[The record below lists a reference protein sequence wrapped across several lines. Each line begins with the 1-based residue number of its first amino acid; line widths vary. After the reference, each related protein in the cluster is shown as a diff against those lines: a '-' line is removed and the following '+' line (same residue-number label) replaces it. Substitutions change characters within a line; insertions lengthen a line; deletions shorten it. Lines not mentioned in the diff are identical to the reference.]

1 MLHSAYA
8 QCPPSHK
15 GSTNRSRFS
24 LMFSSIS
31 YEYTSKSQDTTLKT
45 RSLSYHVSFLEAP
58 VEYHPLVVP
67 CHYDKYH
74 PNHYILSKL
83 PSLRKNFTPYQYP

>member
-1 MLHSAYA
+1 
-8 QCPPSHK
+8 
-15 GSTNRSRFS
+15 
-24 LMFSSIS
+24 MFPSIS

-45 RSLSYHVSFLEAP
+45 RSLSYHASFLEAP

-67 CHYDKYH
+67 RHYGKYH

-83 PSLRKNFTPYQYP
+83 SSLRKNFAPYQYPSVRDSMNTPEPHARPRISFQTRLT